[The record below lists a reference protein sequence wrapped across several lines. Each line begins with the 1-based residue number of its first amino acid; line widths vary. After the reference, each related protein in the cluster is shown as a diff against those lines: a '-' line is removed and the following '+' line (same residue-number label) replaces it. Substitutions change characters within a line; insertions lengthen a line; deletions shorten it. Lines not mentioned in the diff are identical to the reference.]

1 VCALSQAWMLST
13 YAADWFIDSQRPD
26 KQVLEFI
33 PASVTVRPARTPAHT
48 PRSMITPLP
57 FDPA

>member
-1 VCALSQAWMLST
+1 MLST